1 MVSNAERIEIIKPGG
16 LIEFYELDPA
26 RGIANIGQDPSNDI
40 IITGPG
46 ISPFLGMLDY
56 RKKPCRFL
64 VLGTA
69 ETVRLNGETLQVN
82 ESREI
87 RLLDRL
93 ELDGHVLIMMEG
105 KAVTPPQ
112 PQAVP
117 TPPKEEKT
125 EEVVPPAVESEM
137 FKVLPPTEIDDI
149 IMVEVDGR
157 EWTIDTEQVVTIPV
171 HIANGGPIVAQFSVE
186 VLGLNSEWVA
196 VSPVSINLNEGE
208 RATINLAV
216 TPPRLPSSRA
226 GIHYFAIQVSSRN
239 HPDRLS
245 RVGCS
250 LIIHPYFDF
259 SVSELDPRQV
269 KTTWSHRTA
278 LTALTIQNNGNSS
291 PIFHLEGNDDERNCA
306 VEFSIPREKARLV
319 SKADFK
325 LGRGQSVAIPI
336 RITPNQRDA
345 ISVSPRHHSVTI
357 TTSIPES
364 TLTPRAVLGQVQN
377 RPLFGPWIIFL
388 GIALA
393 VLLII
398 FLFTP
403 RITLFTSTPST
414 EKAVRAGSEVIL
426 RWEAFPPFLVD
437 FTLNGEAADK
447 NSRIAVRHPISST
460 IFELRANTWLSNLVP
475 PLSQPAK
482 IEMRVSP
489 VKPEILLFEATP
501 NRITPQGGTIIISW
515 LVVDANRLVLL
526 NQTDGVETALE
537 TTAGSLEMKLEK
549 PTTFILKAYN
559 DSIPETAIEQPVDIK
574 ASLAASNRP
583 VIERFSAEP
592 ATVIAGQPVEV
603 RWRVSGVDVVSIK
616 PIGDSLPPS
625 GTISLSPTEAVVLML
640 TAANASASIND
651 FRQIKVLPAPTPT
664 PAPLPL
670 VAPTPTLAPTPPPPP
685 VIDIYAVAPEKIKLA
700 YGQQV
705 RATLNWA
712 ISGAVTAI
720 VIEIK
725 SAPNSPQVL
734 TGLPAVG
741 QQIFSL
747 TETTMFTITAYN
759 GSSKVTK
766 TVVMQ
771 VERDPLPAPTVF
783 IYLPMVIRK

>member
-1 MVSNAERIEIIKPGG
+1 MASTAERIEIIKPGG
-16 LIEFYELDPA
+16 LIEFYELDPV

-46 ISPFLGMLDY
+46 ISPFVGVLDY
-56 RKKPCRFL
+56 RTKPSRFL
-64 VLGTA
+64 ALGAA
-69 ETVRLNGETLQVN
+69 ETIRLNGEVVQVN

-93 ELDGHVLIMMEG
+93 ELDGHVLIMMDG
-105 KAVTPPQ
+105 KAVAAQ
-112 PQAVP
+112 PQVQAALL
-117 TPPKEEKT
+117 PPETKKEET
-125 EEVVPPAVESEM
+125 PAVESEL

-149 IMVEVDGR
+149 IMVEVEGQ
-157 EWTIDTEQVVTIPV
+157 EWTIDTEQVLTIPV
-171 HIANGGPIVAQFSVE
+171 HITNGGPIVAQFTVD
-186 VLGLNSEWVA
+186 VLGLNDNWVA
-196 VSPVSINLNEGE
+196 LSPSSVNLNEGE
-208 RATINLAV
+208 RTTIHIAI

-226 GIHYFAIQVSSRN
+226 GMHFFAIQVSSRN
-239 HPDRLS
+239 HPNRLS

-250 LIIHPYFDF
+250 LVITPYYDF
-259 SVSELDPRQV
+259 SVTELDPRQV
-269 KTTWSHRTA
+269 KTTWGRRTA
-278 LTALTIQNNGNSS
+278 LTTLTIQNNGNSS
-291 PIFHLEGNDDERNCA
+291 PTFHLEGNDDERNCA

-325 LGRGQSVAIPI
+325 LGRGQGVAIPI
-336 RITPNQRDA
+336 RITPNQRDLIA
-345 ISVSPRHHSVTI
+345 VSPRQHSITI

-364 TLTPRAVLGQVQN
+364 SLTPRAVLGMVQN
-377 RPLFGPWIIFL
+377 RPLFGPWIVFL

-393 VLLII
+393 VLLVI

-403 RITLFTSTPST
+403 RITLYTSTPT
-414 EKAVRAGSEVIL
+414 NEKSIRAGSEVIL
-426 RWEAFPPFLVD
+426 HWDAFPPFLVD
-437 FTLNGEAADK
+437 YTINGEPADK
-447 NSRIAVRHPISST
+447 NSRTSIVHPISST
-460 IFELRANTWLSNLVP
+460 IYELRASTWLSNIIP

-482 IEMRVSP
+482 IEIRVSP

-501 NRITPQGGTIIISW
+501 DRIPTQGDNVIISW
-515 LVVDANRLVLL
+515 LVVDSDKLVLF
-526 NQTDGVETALE
+526 NQTDGAETELE
-537 TTAGSLEMKLEK
+537 SSAGSLEMKLEK
-549 PTTFILKAYN
+549 PTIFILKAYN
-559 DSIPETAIEQPVDIK
+559 NSIPEKAVEQPVEIK
-574 ASLAASNRP
+574 SSLVASNRP

-664 PAPLPL
+664 APPVPAP
-670 VAPTPTLAPTPPPPP
+670 APTPTLAPVPPA
-685 VIDIYAVAPEKIKLA
+685 IDTFAVAPEKIKLA

-712 ISGAVTAI
+712 ITGAVTAI
-720 VIEIK
+720 VLEVK
-725 SAPNSPQVL
+725 SAPNSPQVFS
-734 TGLPAVG
+734 GLSAIG
-741 QQIFSL
+741 QQIFPL

-759 GSSKVTK
+759 GSAKVVK
-766 TVVMQ
+766 TIVMQ

-783 IYLPMVIRK
+783 IYLPMVIRN